1 MKTLTD
7 EKIEEAK
14 KSLVEFLGGMDRIK
28 NKTFVDI
35 GCGSGL
41 FSLVAIKLGASKV
54 VSVDVDDFSMAC
66 VRHLREKENNPE
78 SWKIKKG
85 SALDKNFINSL
96 GQFDSVYSWG
106 VLHHTGEMYKAFDNV
121 KNLIKPDGYFYLAIY
136 NKNTKCKLEGT
147 SEFWL
152 KAKKIYNES
161 SNVVKKI
168 MELIYSGYFILGL
181 LANFKN
187 PISYIKNYQTTRGM
201 NFFTDIKDWLGG
213 YPYEYASVQEIKDY
227 FKKYNLLCEKNT
239 EVRSIGCNEYLF
251 RKVL

>member
-1 MKTLTD
+1 
-7 EKIEEAK
+7 
-14 KSLVEFLGGMDRIK
+14 
-28 NKTFVDI
+28 
-35 GCGSGL
+35 
-41 FSLVAIKLGASKV
+41 
-54 VSVDVDDFSMAC
+54 
-66 VRHLREKENNPE
+66 
-78 SWKIKKG
+78 
-85 SALDKNFINSL
+85 
-96 GQFDSVYSWG
+96 
-106 VLHHTGEMYKAFDNV
+106 
-121 KNLIKPDGYFYLAIY
+121 
-136 NKNTKCKLEGT
+136 
-147 SEFWL
+147 
-152 KAKKIYNES
+152 
-161 SNVVKKI
+161 